1 MNVSTIMLNGL
12 WAAVFATG
20 FGVILTTPPRAL
32 IACFACGFT
41 GRCLRDV
48 LMGWGVSQNWST
60 VIAAA
65 VLVVVAVTI
74 VQRRSISPVVLICGV
89 LPLGAA
95 VAMFNAIIEL
105 MKVSSLKGD
114 ALAAASIAL
123 SANFGK
129 AFTGTLAIALGLA
142 AGIAVVRLIKRQ
154 DPQGV

>member
-1 MNVSTIMLNGL
+1 MNVSTILLNGL
-12 WAAVFATG
+12 WAAVFAAG

-65 VLVVVAVTI
+65 VLVVVAVAI

-95 VAMFNAIIEL
+95 VAMFNAITDL
-105 MKVSSLKGD
+105 MKVSSLTGD
-114 ALAAASIAL
+114 ALTAASVAL

-142 AGIAVVRLIKRQ
+142 AGTAVVRLIKRQ
-154 DPQGV
+154 ELEGI